1 MLVSV
6 TCSSGHLAKI
16 HNDGD
21 NLGWKHNDRDNLGWK
36 EENKQINFFLS
47 HICNI
52 NLFVDIKY
60 MYLYILSLINLLN
73 RQQN

>member
-1 MLVSV
+1 MIMLVSV

-16 HNDGD
+16 HND
-21 NLGWKHNDRDNLGWK
+21 RDNLVWK
-36 EENKQINFFLS
+36 EENKQIYFFLS
-47 HICNI
+47 HICNM

>member
-1 MLVSV
+1 MIVLVSV

-16 HNDGD
+16 HND
-21 NLGWKHNDRDNLGWK
+21 RDNLGWK
-36 EENKQINFFLS
+36 EENKQIFFFLS
-47 HICNI
+47 HICESPMI
-52 NLFVDIKY
+52 ILFVDIKY

>member
-16 HNDGD
+16 HND
-21 NLGWKHNDRDNLGWK
+21 RDNLGWK
-36 EENKQINFFLS
+36 EENKQIYFKYLFF
-47 HICNI
+47 
-52 NLFVDIKY
+52 DIKY

>member
-1 MLVSV
+1 MIMLVSV

-16 HNDGD
+16 YNDG
-21 NLGWKHNDRDNLGWK
+21 DNLGWK
-36 EENKQINFFLS
+36 EENKQIYFFLS
-47 HICNI
+47 HICNM
-52 NLFVDIKY
+52 NVFVDIKY